1 MKADGNT
8 NSNQTR
14 WSQHTNPCHY
24 RPPLRSFCASN
35 STSLLQRAQSALML
49 LCHHLAMLPC
59 CHVIMFPCI
68 NIKYFKSTWNQCAW
82 CLEAP
87 KPLCVKCMCGSE
99 RPNCVCVSVCVA
111 CQKNT
116 ATLEKH
122 VRPWYC
128 WFTTSPNIWM
138 LGSWPMPSDTA
149 KPWRTK
155 QPKESK
161 EKLCL
166 GMDRKKHS
174 RATAKAKTTAAAAAA
189 ASN

>member
-82 CLEAP
+82 CLEAR

-99 RPNCVCVSVCVA
+99 RPNCVCVCVCV
-111 CQKNT
+111 C
-116 ATLEKH
+116 
-122 VRPWYC
+122 C
-128 WFTTSPNIWM
+128 
-138 LGSWPMPSDTA
+138 MP
-149 KPWRTK
+149 
-155 QPKESK
+155 
-161 EKLCL
+161 
-166 GMDRKKHS
+166 KKHS
-174 RATAKAKTTAAAAAA
+174 NSGKTCAAMVLLIHHITQHLNVGKLTHAVRHRKALKNKTTQGKQRKTLLRHGQEKTFK
-189 ASN
+189 SNSKSKNNRSSSSC

>member
-24 RPPLRSFCASN
+24 GPPLRSFCASN

-82 CLEAP
+82 CLEAC
-87 KPLCVKCMCGSE
+87 KSLCVKRMCGSE
-99 RPNCVCVSVCVA
+99 RPNCVCVLHA
-111 CQKNT
+111 KKTQQLWKNMCGHGT
-116 ATLEKH
+116 ADSPHHPTSECWEADPCRPTPQSLEEQN
-122 VRPWYC
+122 
-128 WFTTSPNIWM
+128 SP
-138 LGSWPMPSDTA
+138 
-149 KPWRTK
+149 R
-155 QPKESK
+155 
-161 EKLCL
+161 
-166 GMDRKKHS
+166 
-174 RATAKAKTTAAAAAA
+174 KAKKNFA
-189 ASN
+189 